1 MPAVRVRD
9 EGRIERLISI
19 AYFLSTKSE
28 IHIDELCERLDISR
42 KQVEDD
48 LNVLMFCG
56 LPPYSPEQL
65 FDIMIE
71 DDFVSMYFNDVFIA
85 PLRLNQEE
93 KAHLLVALSRLESQT
108 TDESEIKSIK
118 QVQEQIDGSNSG
130 IVQVQAPLA
139 KFDKIIQEAISNNQI
154 IEIEYLSLN
163 SASISKRNIEPKSI
177 FTTPSITY
185 VFAFVP
191 EIEDYRIF
199 RTDRILDASLIEEP
213 QHAIKSGLVL
223 EPDFSDQEPSQLFV
237 EQKETY
243 VDLRVDNKATW
254 VLDSYPHE
262 IIDEDGHIYRFF
274 TTSPFFAA
282 RLILSNVPYVSYSG
296 GTFKR
301 ATILEALNK
310 IHQQMQV
317 TAK

>member
-85 PLRLNQEE
+85 PLRLTQEE

-118 QVQEQIDGSNSG
+118 QVQEQIDGSNSD

-139 KFDKIIQEAISNNQI
+139 KFDKTIQEAISNNQI

-199 RTDRILDASLIEEP
+199 RTDRILEASLKAEP
-213 QHAIKSGLVL
+213 QHDIKSGIVL
-223 EPDFSDQEPSQLFV
+223 EPDFSDQESSQLLI

-243 VDLRVDNKATW
+243 VDLCVDDKATW

-262 IIDEDGHIYRFF
+262 ILHKDGHIYRFF

-296 GTFKR
+296 GTFER